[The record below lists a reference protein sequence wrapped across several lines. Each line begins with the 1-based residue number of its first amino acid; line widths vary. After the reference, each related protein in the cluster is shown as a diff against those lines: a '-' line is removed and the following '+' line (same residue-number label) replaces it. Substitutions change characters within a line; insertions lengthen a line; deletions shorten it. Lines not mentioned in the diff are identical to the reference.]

1 MPEHFHLM
9 ISEPELGT
17 VSTVM
22 QVLKQRVSRRIRAR
36 SRRRRAGQMEL
47 WPGKAAL
54 PPHFWQP
61 RSYDFNVWSFK
72 KYVEKLRYMHRN
84 PVARGLVQRPEHW
97 RWSSYR
103 FFAYGELG
111 AVKIDYDLPDTP
123 LEQCC
128 LCRTAKHK
136 GGERRNPLASA
147 VPPALGVG
155 KVRLHQGRGTHDLE
169 HRQVER
175 TL

>member
-1 MPEHFHLM
+1 
-9 ISEPELGT
+9 
-17 VSTVM
+17 
-22 QVLKQRVSRRIRAR
+22 
-36 SRRRRAGQMEL
+36 
-47 WPGKAAL
+47 
-54 PPHFWQP
+54 HFWQP

-123 LEQCC
+123 LEQMV
-128 LCRTAKHK
+128 LRQRGKAQGRRTTQ
-136 GGERRNPLASA
+136 S
-147 VPPALGVG
+147 VG
-155 KVRLHQGRGTHDLE
+155 KRRTTRPWR
-169 HRQVER
+169 RQSTPPPR
-175 TL
+175 TGHARS